1 MIQLLG
7 KGAGHKAVAQVDH
20 KLHRGH
26 FQIRGAGG
34 YDAKAG
40 KLAGACKIGKGDKH
54 RLETERPELTAMMPK
69 VKDTAR

>member
-34 YDAKAG
+34 YDAKPANWPA
-40 KLAGACKIGKGDKH
+40 LV
-54 RLETERPELTAMMPK
+54 RLVREISTDWKTERPELTA
-69 VKDTAR
+69 

>member
-40 KLAGACKIGKGDKH
+40 KLAGACKIVREISTDWK
-54 RLETERPELTAMMPK
+54 TERPELTAMMPK